1 MNRRYSK
8 SMSLRASSSGG
19 SSPENGKPPG
29 GRKKRRFSS
38 TKLMTGV
45 FAVLISSLLLVM
57 ALGAVSNQWKGA
69 TTGQS
74 TNKAIDKEGRV
85 NGRLLGVK
93 TVNTG
98 NSKRGRV
105 FVFNNMSSR
114 ILLNRPVRL
123 PAQWTL
129 SAWFKGPVQAN
140 RRWHTLFRGRA
151 GDHQII
157 IHPNGKLGSYFNVTN
172 RGRRGFVGTSYN
184 VLRDPKL
191 RTGWHHVAAVGS
203 RGTTTFYID
212 GRRVGTIRGQSRTDV
227 WSIGNYQGG
236 GQRFTRRV
244 DDFQIDNTAL
254 TRRDILRMAKGPPP
268 PKPARGGQTATISKG
283 TAELVQSMTKLETDL
298 AKLEGRVK
306 VIEKWGTSLKI
317 TAK

>member
-38 TKLMTGV
+38 TKLMTGL
-45 FAVLISSLLLVM
+45 FAVLLSSLLLVM
-57 ALGAVSNQWKGA
+57 ALGAVSNQWNGG

-74 TNKAIDKEGRV
+74 TSKAVDKEGRV

-93 TVNTG
+93 TINTG
-98 NSKRGRV
+98 HRERGRI
-105 FVFNNMSSR
+105 FDFRSQNSR
-114 ILLNRPVRL
+114 LLLNRPVRL

-129 SAWFKGPVQAN
+129 SAWFKGPMN
-140 RRWHTLFRGRA
+140 RNGRWRTLFRGRG

-157 IHPNGKLGSYFNVTN
+157 IHPNGTLGSYFNVKN
-172 RGRRGFVGTSYN
+172 RGRRGFQGTRYN
-184 VLRDPKL
+184 LLRDSKM
-191 RTGWHHVAAVGS
+191 RTGWHHVAAVGN
-203 RGTTTFYID
+203 RGMTTFYID
-212 GRRVGTIRGQSRTDV
+212 GRKVGTIRGQSRTDV
-227 WSIGNYQGG
+227 WSLGNYQGS
-236 GQRFTRRV
+236 GQRFNRYV

-254 TRRDILRMAKGPPP
+254 TRRDILRMAKGRPPA
-268 PKPARGGQTATISKG
+268 KPVRGGQTATITKG
-283 TAELVQSMTKLETDL
+283 NAQLVQSMTKLETDL

-317 TAK
+317 GAR